1 MYTGTLYLNNT
12 GSRWIN
18 YTNGVKD
25 TITLKNKKGQDV
37 TRKVNFYQSF
47 GNFAT
52 ANISYKGNKINV
64 FADSILD

>member
-1 MYTGTLYLNNT
+1 MYTGTLYLNNN

-25 TITLKNKKGQDV
+25 SITLKNKQDQDV

-52 ANISYKGNKINV
+52 ANISYKGNRINV

>member
-52 ANISYKGNKINV
+52 ANISYKGNRINV

>member
-47 GNFAT
+47 GNFGT
-52 ANISYKGNKINV
+52 ANISYKGKKINV

>member
-1 MYTGTLYLNNT
+1 MYTGTLYLNNN

-25 TITLKNKKGQDV
+25 SITLKNKQGQDV

-52 ANISYKGNKINV
+52 ANISYKGNRINV

>member
-1 MYTGTLYLNNT
+1 MYTGTLYLNNN

-25 TITLKNKKGQDV
+25 TITLKNKKGQDI
-37 TRKVNFYQSF
+37 TRKVNYYSSF
-47 GNFAT
+47 GSHGT
-52 ANISYKGNKINV
+52 ANISYKGKKINV